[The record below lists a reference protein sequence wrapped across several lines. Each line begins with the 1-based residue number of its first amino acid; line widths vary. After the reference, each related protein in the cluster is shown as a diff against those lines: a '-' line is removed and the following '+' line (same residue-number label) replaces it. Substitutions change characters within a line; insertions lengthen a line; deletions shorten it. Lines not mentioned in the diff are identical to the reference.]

1 MMASS
6 YLNIKA
12 HIFYSLVEV
21 WAFAIVAH
29 CGDVYKQKS
38 IYSSSIPRCANT
50 SLAIVIAFNTRG
62 NPI

>member
-6 YLNIKA
+6 YRNIKA

-21 WAFAIVAH
+21 WAFAMVAH
-29 CGDVYKQKS
+29 CGDVYKQKR